1 LRYIVIE
8 MDIDTSVVKYKIMK
22 SMIYCS

>member
-1 LRYIVIE
+1 